1 MEGTK
6 SKLVDQS
13 LSAESYGLLKPFKK
27 QTTKKQNKTLSFCRY
42 RFLGPTCRYISP
54 SPWISFGPWR
64 ACQCLMFTVKD
75 ELTII
80 MNNNAACDRCFIKW
94 RPRCSLGRNNGHRS
108 GPIGWFRRDWFNFAL
123 RPQKPWG
130 LLWTGTYVHRNHEI
144 IRGGNSCAQ
153 KPWGLLGTGTYIHR
167 NHEAY

>member
-94 RPRCSLGRNNGHRS
+94 RPRCSLGRNNASSLGTDWVVPAWLIQCCFTSTETMRL
-108 GPIGWFRRDWFNFAL
+108 IRDGNL
-123 RPQKPWG
+123 PPQKPMR
-130 LLWTGTYVHRNHEI
+130 L
-144 IRGGNSCAQ
+144 IRDGNLQPQ
-153 KPWGLLGTGTYIHR
+153 KP
-167 NHEAY
+167 